1 MGTHFGFI
9 LHFLKQGK
17 QKQKQT
23 IELNQTKSFS
33 TEKETVNK
41 LKRPPAEWEKIFA
54 NGMTDKGLISII
66 YKEVRQFNI
75 KKTQKWVEDLN
86 TYFSFFFLF
95 FFCLSFC
102 YFFGPLPRHMEGPR
116 LGVELEL

>member
-54 NGMTDKGLISII
+54 NGMTEKELISNTHKQLIQI
-66 YKEVRQFNI
+66 NI
-75 KKTQKWVEDLN
+75 KKKKERNQTTQFK
-86 TYFSFFFLF
+86 
-95 FFCLSFC
+95 
-102 YFFGPLPRHMEGPR
+102 
-116 LGVELEL
+116 